1 MPTTS
6 TRPCI
11 RICTAV
17 ATCLPLPAMASDFTG
32 MLTGMTL
39 MLLALTLLVLLPMLL
54 FRRHAWVRWS
64 GAVLGSVALLIGL
77 GTVGVDTWRVVA
89 RTGAEDVLPVGA
101 RLLGYLM
108 VWLAVAYVTWRL
120 HRAPAVGRR

>member
-6 TRPCI
+6 TRSCI

-32 MLTGMTL
+32 MLTGITL
-39 MLLALTLLVLLPMLL
+39 LLLALTLLVLLPMLL

-64 GAVLGSVALLIGL
+64 GTVLGGTVLLIGL

-89 RTGAEDVLPVGA
+89 RTGAEDVLSVGVG
-101 RLLGYLM
+101 LLGYL
-108 VWLAVAYVTWRL
+108 VLWLAVAYATWRL
-120 HRAPAVGRR
+120 HRTPAAGRR